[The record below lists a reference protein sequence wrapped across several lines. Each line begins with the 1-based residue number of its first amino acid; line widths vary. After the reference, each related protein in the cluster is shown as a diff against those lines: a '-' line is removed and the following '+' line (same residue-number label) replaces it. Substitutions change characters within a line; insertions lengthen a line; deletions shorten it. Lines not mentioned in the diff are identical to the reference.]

1 MPSARSKKRAR
12 SEQTKVSLADALFG
26 RTKQRVLGLVF
37 GQPQRSFGTVELI
50 KLAASG
56 RGAVQRELELL
67 SRAGLIKSE
76 IVGLQKR
83 YRANEDAPVF
93 EELRR
98 IVEKTSGVAA
108 IVAAALAPLESKISA
123 AILYG
128 SIAKQ
133 EDTSRSDIDVL
144 LVSDDV
150 TMEDAYRAFESA
162 EARLG
167 RRISPTIY
175 DRAEFRTRRQ
185 AKHGFVS
192 KVLNG
197 PHVLLSGTLDG
208 DRAAR

>member
-1 MPSARSKKRAR
+1 M
-12 SEQTKVSLADALFG
+12 
-26 RTKQRVLGLVF
+26 
-37 GQPQRSFGTVELI
+37 ELI
-50 KLAASG
+50 ELAASG

-67 SRAGLIKSE
+67 ARAGLIKCE
-76 IVGLQKR
+76 VVGLQKR

-93 EELRR
+93 DELRR

-108 IVAAALAPLESKISA
+108 IVAAALAPLESRITVA
-123 AILYG
+123 VLYG
-128 SIAKQ
+128 SIAKH
-133 EDTSRSDIDVL
+133 EDTSQSDIDVL

-150 TMEDAYRAFESA
+150 TMEDAYRAFEPA

-175 DRAEFRTRRQ
+175 DRTEFRTRRQ
-185 AKHGFVS
+185 DKHGFVS

-197 PHVLLSGTLDG
+197 PHVVLSGTLDG

>member
-1 MPSARSKKRAR
+1 MPVKGTKKRAR
-12 SEQTKVSLADALFG
+12 IEHTKVSLADALFG

-37 GQPQRSFGTVELI
+37 GQPQRTFGTVELI
-50 KLAASG
+50 ELAASG

-67 SRAGLIKSE
+67 TRSGLIKSE
-76 IVGLQKR
+76 VVGLQKR

-98 IVEKTSGVAA
+98 IVEKTSGVGA
-108 IVAAALAPLESKISA
+108 IVGAALAPLESKIA
-123 AILYG
+123 VAILYG
-128 SIAKQ
+128 SIAKH

-150 TMEDAYRAFESA
+150 TMEDAYRALEPA

-185 AKHGFVS
+185 EKHGFVN
-192 KVLNG
+192 KVLSG
-197 PHVLLSGTLDG
+197 PYVVLSGTLDG
-208 DRAAR
+208 DRATR